1 MGVNAVH
8 ESCVIAL
15 QKCLC
20 MALEKD
26 WLIEVNNLP
35 LSSDNPGQYSK
46 IAMHPNGTVKM
57 LVEMS
62 HVKPSEHSGNSGVLK
77 QKSRT
82 TDPYKSQI
90 FDKLWACSKVRVKS
104 TLRLIFL
111 TKVE

>member
-1 MGVNAVH
+1 MV
-8 ESCVIAL
+8 
-15 QKCLC
+15 
-20 MALEKD
+20 LEKD
-26 WLIEVNNLP
+26 GLMDVYNLS

-62 HVKPSEHSGNSGVLK
+62 HVKPSENSGNYGVLK

-90 FDKLWACSKVRVKS
+90 FDKLWACSKVGVKS
-104 TLRLIFL
+104 TLS
-111 TKVE
+111 

>member
-1 MGVNAVH
+1 MYLH
-8 ESCVIAL
+8 
-15 QKCLC
+15 
-20 MALEKD
+20 
-26 WLIEVNNLP
+26 NLL

-62 HVKPSEHSGNSGVLK
+62 HVKPSENSGNSGVLK

-82 TDPYKSQI
+82 TDPFKSQF